1 MMVGMIWR
9 KSLKLAVPVWLLV
22 CAGIAAINYAADAQV
37 PVGNLLMGFAAAY
50 LVTAFII
57 KETAEDI
64 AKWRATFGSKT
75 DER

>member
-1 MMVGMIWR
+1 VTWR
-9 KSLKLAVPVWLLV
+9 KSFKLAVPVWLLV
-22 CAGIAAINYAADAQV
+22 CAAFAAVIYVADAQV

-50 LVTAFII
+50 LLTAFIV

-64 AKWRATFGSKT
+64 AKWRSTFGSKS